1 MDALDLAKFRFW
13 NDLFW
18 ICWSLLVSGFLLF
31 DRRNKVTQEAIATM
45 RAELV
50 TLKTESSAE
59 LAHLK
64 ADLDLRRRR
73 VDENLEGMKLR
84 LVDLPTRDDV
94 GRLQSL
100 IGEVAQLANEL
111 RGTVH
116 SLQNTMQLINQHL
129 LEQKHG

>member
-45 RAELV
+45 RAEL
-50 TLKTESSAE
+50 
-59 LAHLK
+59 AHLK
-64 ADLDLRRRR
+64 EDLDLRRRR
-73 VDENLEGMKLR
+73 VDESMEGMKLR

-111 RGTVH
+111 RGTVTPC
-116 SLQNTMQLINQHL
+116 S
-129 LEQKHG
+129 

>member
-45 RAELV
+45 RAEL
-50 TLKTESSAE
+50 
-59 LAHLK
+59 AHLK
-64 ADLDLRRRR
+64 EDLDQRRRR
-73 VDENLEGMKLR
+73 VDESMEGMKLR

-94 GRLQSL
+94 ERLQSL